1 MVNKKG
7 ITYYRLI
14 SNYENDYTKECS
26 LTGAEIDGNFLFLR
40 GYDIKGVLFDK
51 NTNTLSLERVNGEL
65 IKLDGFD
72 LELGLNFDGSY
83 YDEETNDLHLVIN
96 GHETVI
102 KAVQIPYL
110 TTVYSDDT
118 INGDGTLAN
127 PLKLSGTLMT
137 GFYQPSFALVDLTV
151 EGAEMPKDVEI
162 GDTYITKEYIS
173 PYGLLYNFEGVKAI
187 MDYLKEEKNGWRVPT
202 TEEYGNMLNW
212 LEECED
218 RGHNNE
224 KLAKYPIGK
233 RAGLGI
239 KAKRTSNKVYDN
251 PWDIVEDDMEISN
264 IYGFSAL
271 PAGYISNIKTK
282 THNGFGEEA
291 VFWTSSVH
299 GDMTNAY
306 ARKLR
311 IYDNGVTNDIQAF
324 YNFHSVR
331 LVKDIK
337 YPVSDV
343 EVINGVPYK
352 TEFIPY
358 IDDEGNKG
366 TLAWTKYNVTF
377 NNLIEE
383 GKALPIENDKVFNEV
398 HWFINAWTG
407 NGWEKRELLDNSV
420 VILKDGPDGS
430 NDEEW
435 VLLNNE
441 WVKRTDIYTEIIE
454 GNITD
459 KFYEALYKEKEER
472 IKADELLQKNI
483 DAEEEERKNADALLQ
498 HHLDAE
504 IENRIKEDEK
514 IREEIKAEADARK
527 DADDILQDN
536 IDAEEAERKES
547 DAKLQENIEKEAAI
561 RKEEDDKLRDA
572 IKAESDE
579 RKEDVKEL
587 YDKIASEVEKL
598 EKADSELDKKIKAE
612 AEIRKSEDDKLDEK
626 IKDEAELR
634 KAEDDKLY
642 AAIKKEAND
651 RDDADDKIMAEL
663 VKEAKI
669 RKENDEKLQS
679 NIDEE
684 AKLRDDADKALQAN
698 IDEEAKLRELN
709 DNILLSKIE
718 QETELREEGDRE
730 LEKNKVAIKDFNV
743 TYVPEDKKIYFDIS
757 ESKNDQKFIRTD
769 DFIKD
774 SFLEDVKVVMYT
786 PEGFTEPKPQIHFTW
801 KLADGTTKETDIEV
815 IDLLGNVFKIDPNS
829 REFIT
834 LDDYTFTIHIGTED
848 DLTRGGLAT
857 YRQVHEL
864 FEEMM
869 KLKHNIDD
877 HKVNAVKDVV
887 LVDNW
892 VKIEFADGTM
902 SKGFEAKSINA
913 NVDVTELQKEIE
925 SLKSEITE
933 LKNIVNE
940 LEANPRGITD
950 IKSSDGDI
958 SAVKDENGVVTLTL
972 NGISSI

>member
-26 LTGAEIDGNFLFLR
+26 LTGAEIDGNFHFLR

-65 IKLDGFD
+65 IKLGGFD

-83 YDEETNDLHLVIN
+83 FDEETNDLHLVIN
-96 GHETVI
+96 GSETVI
-102 KAVQIPYL
+102 KGVQIPYL

-118 INGDGTLAN
+118 INGDGTLAS

-173 PYGLLYNFEGVKAI
+173 PYGLLYSFEGVKAI

-233 RAGLGI
+233 RAALGI

-271 PAGYISNIKTK
+271 PAGYISNSKTK

-383 GKALPIENDKVFNEV
+383 GKALPIENEKVFNEM

-407 NGWEKRELLDNSV
+407 KGWEKRELLDNSV

-459 KFYEALYKEKEER
+459 KFYEALDKEKEER

-483 DAEEEERKNADALLQ
+483 DTEEEERKNADALLQ
-498 HHLDAE
+498 HHLDTE

-514 IREEIKAEADARK
+514 IREEIKSEEDARK
-527 DADDILQDN
+527 DADSILQDN

-547 DAKLQENIEKEAAI
+547 DAKLQENIEKEAVI

-572 IKAESDE
+572 IKTESDE
-579 RKEDVKEL
+579 RIEVVKEL
-587 YDKIASEVEKL
+587 NDKIDAEVEKL
-598 EKADSELDKKIKAE
+598 EKTDAELD
-612 AEIRKSEDDKLDEK
+612 
-626 IKDEAELR
+626 
-634 KAEDDKLY
+634 
-642 AAIKKEAND
+642 AAIKKEAKD

-663 VKEAKI
+663 VKEVKT
-669 RKENDEKLQS
+669 
-679 NIDEE
+679 
-684 AKLRDDADKALQAN
+684 
-698 IDEEAKLRELN
+698 RELN

-786 PEGFTEPKPQIHFTW
+786 PEGVTEPKPQLHFTW

-815 IDLLGNVFKIDPNS
+815 IDLLGNVFKIEPDS

-834 LDDYTFTIHIGTED
+834 LDDYTFRVHIGTEE
-848 DLTRGGLAT
+848 DLTKGGLAT
-857 YRQVHEL
+857 YRQVHDLIDQVKEL
-864 FEEMM
+864 I
-869 KLKHNIDD
+869 KNSQGGGGGQTVKG
-877 HKVNAVKDVV
+877 VKDVV
-887 LVDNW
+887 LVNNW
-892 VKIEFADGTM
+892 VKILFDDNTL
-902 SKGFEAKSINA
+902 STGFEAKSINS
-913 NVDVTELQKEIE
+913 NVDVSELQDEID
-925 SLKSEITE
+925 SLKKQIDVLTERIENIQIT
-933 LKNIVNE
+933 
-940 LEANPRGITD
+940 ASGITD

-958 SAVKDENGVVTLTL
+958 SAVKDKNGVVTLTL
-972 NGISSI
+972 NGISSK

>member
-26 LTGAEIDGNFLFLR
+26 LTGAEIDGNFHFLR

-65 IKLDGFD
+65 IKLGGFD

-96 GHETVI
+96 GRETVI
-102 KAVQIPYL
+102 KAIQIPYL

-118 INGDGTLAN
+118 INGDGTLAS

-151 EGAEMPKDVEI
+151 EGTEMPKDVEI

-173 PYGLLYNFEGVKAI
+173 PYGLLYSFEGVKAI

-233 RAGLGI
+233 RAALGI

-271 PAGYISNIKTK
+271 PAGYISNSKTK

-407 NGWEKRELLDNSV
+407 KGWEKRELLDNSV

-459 KFYEALYKEKEER
+459 KFYEALDKEKEER

-483 DAEEEERKNADALLQ
+483 DTEEEERKNADALIQ
-498 HHLDAE
+498 HHLDTE

-514 IREEIKAEADARK
+514 IREEIKSEEDARK
-527 DADDILQDN
+527 DADSILQDN

-547 DAKLQENIEKEAAI
+547 DTKLQENIEKEAVI

-579 RKEDVKEL
+579 RIEVVKEL
-587 YDKIASEVEKL
+587 NDKIDTEVEKL
-598 EKADSELDKKIKAE
+598 EKTDAELD
-612 AEIRKSEDDKLDEK
+612 
-626 IKDEAELR
+626 
-634 KAEDDKLY
+634 
-642 AAIKKEAND
+642 AAIKKEAKD

-663 VKEAKI
+663 VKEVKT
-669 RKENDEKLQS
+669 
-679 NIDEE
+679 
-684 AKLRDDADKALQAN
+684 
-698 IDEEAKLRELN
+698 RELN

-786 PEGFTEPKPQIHFTW
+786 HEGVTEPKPQLHFTW

-815 IDLLGNVFKIDPNS
+815 IDLLGNVFKIEPDS

-834 LDDYTFTIHIGTED
+834 LDDYTFRVHIGTEE
-848 DLTRGGLAT
+848 DLTKGGLVT
-857 YRQVHEL
+857 YRQVHDLIDQVKEL
-864 FEEMM
+864 I
-869 KLKHNIDD
+869 KNSQGGGGGQTVKG
-877 HKVNAVKDVV
+877 VKDVV
-887 LVDNW
+887 LVNNW
-892 VKIEFADGTM
+892 VKILFDDDTL
-902 SKGFEAKSINA
+902 STGFEAKSINS
-913 NVDVTELQKEIE
+913 NVDVSELQDEID
-925 SLKSEITE
+925 SLKKQIDVLTERIENIQIT
-933 LKNIVNE
+933 
-940 LEANPRGITD
+940 ASGITD

-958 SAVKDENGVVTLTL
+958 SAVKDKNGVVTLTL
-972 NGISSI
+972 NGISSK

>member
-26 LTGAEIDGNFLFLR
+26 LTGAEIDGNFHFLR

-83 YDEETNDLHLVIN
+83 FDEETNDLHLVIN
-96 GHETVI
+96 GSETVI
-102 KAVQIPYL
+102 KAIQIPYL

-118 INGDGTLAN
+118 INGDGTLAS

-151 EGAEMPKDVEI
+151 EGTEMPKDVEI
-162 GDTYITKEYIS
+162 GDIYITKEYIS
-173 PYGLLYNFEGVKAI
+173 PYGLLYSFEGVKAI

-233 RAGLGI
+233 RAALGI

-271 PAGYISNIKTK
+271 PAGYISNSKTK

-407 NGWEKRELLDNSV
+407 KGWEKRELLDNSV

-435 VLLNNE
+435 ILLNNE

-459 KFYEALYKEKEER
+459 KFYEALDKEKEER

-483 DAEEEERKNADALLQ
+483 DTEEEERKNADALLQ

-514 IREEIKAEADARK
+514 IREEIKSEEDARK
-527 DADDILQDN
+527 DADSILQDN
-536 IDAEEAERKES
+536 IDAEETERKES
-547 DAKLQENIEKEAAI
+547 DAKLQENIEKEAVI
-561 RKEEDDKLRDA
+561 RKEEDDKLHNA
-572 IKAESDE
+572 IKTESDE
-579 RKEDVKEL
+579 RKEVVKEL
-587 YDKIASEVEKL
+587 NDKIDAEVEKL
-598 EKADSELDKKIKAE
+598 EKADTE
-612 AEIRKSEDDKLDEK
+612 LDEK
-626 IKDEAELR
+626 IKAEAELR
-634 KAEDDKLY
+634 KAEDDKLD

-651 RDDADDKIMAEL
+651 RDDADDNIMAEL

-698 IDEEAKLRELN
+698 IDEEAKTRELN

-786 PEGFTEPKPQIHFTW
+786 PEGVTEPKPQLHFTW

-815 IDLLGNVFKIDPNS
+815 IDLLGNVFKIEPDS

-834 LDDYTFTIHIGTED
+834 LDDYTFRVHIGTEE
-848 DLTRGGLAT
+848 DLTKGGLAT
-857 YRQVHEL
+857 YRQLHDL
-864 FEEMM
+864 ID
-869 KLKHNIDD
+869 KLKEEIGDIT
-877 HKVNAVKDVV
+877 KTQKGVKDVV
-887 LVDNW
+887 LVNNW
-892 VKIEFADGTM
+892 VKILFDDDTM
-902 SKGFEAKSINA
+902 STGFEAKSINS
-913 NVDVTELQKEIE
+913 NVDVSELQDEID
-925 SLKSEITE
+925 SLKKQIDVLTERIENIQIT
-933 LKNIVNE
+933 
-940 LEANPRGITD
+940 ASGITD

-958 SAVKDENGVVTLTL
+958 SAVKDKNGVVTLTL
-972 NGISSI
+972 NGISSK